1 MTQYETKDSG
11 AREHFESGMQRDTQ
25 DGKPRFDLILPEGI
39 PFEDQILTRF
49 AALMARGAEK
59 YEDRNWEKATGEA
72 EIARGKAS
80 AFRHFMQW
88 ITGETD
94 EDHAVATFF
103 NIMLVETIQ
112 TKLRLAEEAPSFARA
127 AQMLDEVMRR
137 SLVPPY
143 PIPFK
148 IPTPFLDD

>member
-25 DGKPRFDLILPEGI
+25 EGKPRFDLIIPEGV
-39 PFEDQILTRF
+39 PYQDQLLTRF
-49 AALMARGAEK
+49 AELMARGAEK

-88 ITGETD
+88 FCGEAD
-94 EDHAVATFF
+94 EDHAVAVFF
-103 NIMLVETIQ
+103 NIMLVETIR
-112 TKLRLAEEAPSFARA
+112 TKLELSREIEKLFS
-127 AQMLDEVMRR
+127 RR
-137 SLVPPY
+137 G
-143 PIPFK
+143 
-148 IPTPFLDD
+148 